1 MGAVFEILPAEDLG
15 GQPLQLHR
23 VGDIAGLDGGLAGD
37 RMQGLVP
44 EPLRGVQPAVLQ
56 MARNLGQ
63 GGRRVGGAD
72 LRRDLPQQQVSP
84 ADVVQIVAEVQQRL
98 PVLQKQG
105 GLLPVQAAGQGR
117 QQGLAHHG
125 VPLGPKPFK
134 VDPLV
139 GRVLV
144 DEDQLL
150 PLLHQDIGAE
160 DLADVAEVRPGL
172 RPVQRNGG
180 RLGGSRRLLRSGAV
194 FLPRSRLRRGLGRAG
209 GIEGGRRSGGG
220 LRDGDFLVH
229 RQLPGRVEG
238 GQALHL
244 LQKGPAGFRL
254 GTLLQRLGHLLVLPA
269 GHGVDR
275 LGGLAGRLSGG
286 AILLRGHGFEEAVVG
301 RGSGSIRPFI
311 RPCGFPCC
319 LLPAACCLGRALTE
333 RPYGLFYSLFP
344 VPSSL

>member
-160 DLADVAEVRPGL
+160 DLADVAEVGGL
-172 RPVQRNGG
+172 FQALQLQR
-180 RLGGSRRLLRSGAV
+180 LIRRVL
-194 FLPRSRLRRGLGRAG
+194 RLRRRGMIVPAAG
-209 GIEGGRRSGGG
+209 GRILLSGEFRDRQRVRSSLPRNVLPLVLRFLPVRRQSHGAVQGPGLYRIQQGPAGGG
-220 LRDGDFLVH
+220 LR
-229 RQLPGRVEG
+229 PG
-238 GQALHL
+238 
-244 LQKGPAGFRL
+244 LQG
-254 GTLLQRLGHLLVLPA
+254 LGHLLIFPA

-275 LGGLAGRLSGG
+275 LGRLAGGLSAGTVFLG
-286 AILLRGHGFEEAVVG
+286 GHGSEEIRVPLGLEPLHRCLRQRSPSPIVAFG
-301 RGSGSIRPFI
+301 ADRG
-311 RPCGFPCC
+311 GFFC
-319 LLPAACCLGRALTE
+319 
-333 RPYGLFYSLFP
+333 SL
-344 VPSSL
+344 